1 MPVALNYQI
10 ALGSVWWDNSY
21 SHVRR
26 FGSRAEQQ
34 TFFNGIVNW
43 SAAIACNFNVT
54 TLLNTTITFNYSQV
68 LNLSQLMMQN
78 YAIIKDNTPNATIPY
93 YYYFIK
99 SARQNCGTQLSL
111 ELELDIFQTF
121 YIDIDFN
128 NAQIRRAHIS
138 RWATEQIP
146 NRHIFNMS
154 ADTQLIKNEKLL
166 LEKHLISKQKV
177 NIEYVNGSSAFNN
190 AMPKLWAY
198 FFLSENSDIIFGIP
212 SIFRI
217 SENGMSLPYIVLAV
231 PVDKPIIVLQ
241 DGRQYS
247 LFIEMVLYHLKNNN
261 RMADILS
268 YKLSPVA
275 PFTYQNSL
283 PDYITI
289 AGEYIVI
296 SLPTTSDTILDNT
309 TFQFL
314 TGDLPPKNVPVLN
327 VEYQPSNRYTQS
339 VFIPQVQS
347 DFTFASIP
355 TDFDIAYEPKRIQSI
370 MTEIRIYDYYG
381 NYISYDPFKMG
392 TNNIKLA
399 INELITPDIT
409 RGFLFFIGNNSAIY
423 TTELISEY
431 FGLFYTNDTSI
442 LVSVNQLDSFLA
454 NNKNF
459 FEIAENVRD
468 KNTRKS
474 IIQSLISGAG
484 AAASFMSGN
493 IIGGVLG
500 TVGAAY
506 SLYSTS
512 QENELDI
519 TNKGLTLDQL
529 ANAPETLNNSNN
541 NILLPYI
548 KNAGEVGFYIELWQG
563 FQADIETACQYL
575 HKYGYTVDLVGDI
588 HDYDNIRRQWN
599 YVQADITN
607 VMGIPV
613 SNAVRQR
620 FAEVFSRGVTFWNV
634 DQINYAGSNWER

>member
-146 NRHIFNMS
+146 NRYIFNMS

-177 NIEYVNGSSAFNN
+177 NIEYVKDSLEFNN

-198 FFLSENSDIIFGIP
+198 FFLNENSNFITGLAHD
-212 SIFRI
+212 FRI
-217 SENGMSLPYIVLAV
+217 GNEDMILPYIVIAV
-231 PVDKPIIVLQ
+231 PVDKHIIVRQ
-241 DGRQYS
+241 GGRDYA
-247 LFIEMVLYHLKNNN
+247 LFIENVLLNLKNNN
-261 RMADILS
+261 RMSNVLS

-283 PDYITI
+283 PGYITI

-309 TFQFL
+309 SFCFL
-314 TGDLPPKNVPVLN
+314 TGNASPINVPVLH
-327 VEYQPSNRYTQS
+327 VKYQPSNRYTQS

-355 TDFDIAYEPKRIQSI
+355 TDFDITYEPKRIQSI

-399 INELITPDIT
+399 INELITPDTT
-409 RGFLFFIGNNSAIY
+409 RGFLFFMGNDSAIY
-423 TTELISEY
+423 TPELISEY
-431 FGLFYTNDTSI
+431 FGLFYANDTSI

-454 NNKNF
+454 SNKNF
-459 FEIAENVRD
+459 FEIAENIRD
-468 KNTRKS
+468 KNARKA
-474 IIQSLISGAG
+474 IIQSLISSAG

-493 IIGGVLG
+493 IIGGVIG
-500 TVGAAY
+500 TVGAGY

-519 TNKGLTLDQL
+519 TNKGLNIDQL
-529 ANAPETLNNSNN
+529 ENAPETLNNSNN

-548 KNAGEVGFYIELWQG
+548 KNAREVGFYIELWQG
-563 FQADIETACQYL
+563 FQADIKTACQYL

>member
-34 TFFNGIVNW
+34 TFFNDIVNW

-54 TLLNTTITFNYSQV
+54 TLLNTTITFNYSQA
-68 LNLSQLMMQN
+68 LNLSQLMLQN
-78 YAIIKDNTPNATIPY
+78 YAIIKDNTLNATIPY

-121 YIDIDFN
+121 YIDTDFS

-138 RWATEQIP
+138 RWITTQTP
-146 NRHIFNMS
+146 NRYIFNMS
-154 ADTQLIKNEKLL
+154 ASTQLIKNEKLF
-166 LEKHLISKQKV
+166 LEKHLITKQKL
-177 NIEYVNGSSAFNN
+177 NIEYVKDSLKFNN

-198 FFLSENSDIIFGIP
+198 FFLNENSNFITGLAHN
-212 SIFRI
+212 FRI
-217 SENGMSLPYIVLAV
+217 GNEDMELPYIVIAV
-231 PVDKPIIVLQ
+231 PVDKPIIVQ
-241 DGRQYS
+241 KGGRDYA
-247 LFIEMVLYHLKNNN
+247 LFIENVLLNLKNNN
-261 RMADILS
+261 RMSNVLS
-268 YKLSPVA
+268 YKLSPIA
-275 PFTYQNSL
+275 PFSYQNSL
-283 PDYITI
+283 PDYINIFGKTI
-289 AGEYIVI
+289 YI
-296 SLPTTSDTILDNT
+296 SLPPTNDTILDNT
-309 TFQFL
+309 SFQFL
-314 TGDLPPKNVPVLN
+314 EGDPTFIDVPVLR
-327 VEYQPSNRYTQS
+327 VIYQPSNRYTQS
-339 VFIPQVQS
+339 VFIPKVQS
-347 DFTFASIP
+347 DFIFASIP
-355 TDFDIAYEPKRIQSI
+355 TDFDITYEPKRIQSI

-399 INELITPDIT
+399 INELITPDTT
-409 RGFLFFIGNNSAIY
+409 RGFLFFMGNDSAIY
-423 TTELISEY
+423 TPELISEY
-431 FGLFYTNDTSI
+431 FGLFYANDTSI

-454 NNKNF
+454 SNKNF

-468 KNTRKS
+468 KNARKA

-493 IIGGVLG
+493 IIGGVIG
-500 TVGAAY
+500 TVGAGY

-512 QENELDI
+512 QEKELDI
-519 TNKGLTLDQL
+519 TNKGLNIDQL
-529 ANAPETLNNSNN
+529 ENAPETLNNSNN

-548 KNAGEVGFYIELWQG
+548 KKSGEVCFYLELWQG
-563 FQADIETACQYL
+563 FQSDIETACQYL